1 MGMEPSQVIS
11 DVHPCLSFGEKSKNI
26 SDSILNMLNVTVQ
39 KLKEEKRLRMEKV
52 IFKCFMSSFFVYTG
66 Y

>member
-1 MGMEPSQVIS
+1 MGMEPSTVIS
-11 DVHPCLSFGEKSKNI
+11 DVHPSLSLGEKSKNI

-52 IFKCFMSSFFVYTG
+52 NF
-66 Y
+66 